1 MGRDYAG
8 RRPKELSFYD
18 SMEGKSPLCVK
29 GALGMQLKRWSE
41 LGEQN
46 ASSHLNFG
54 QCSNSCRAHKAKL
67 EQIV

>member
-8 RRPKELSFYD
+8 HCPKEFSLYD
-18 SMEGKSPLCVK
+18 SMEDKSPSRVK
-29 GALGMQLKRWSE
+29 GALGTQLKKWSE

-54 QCSNSCRAHKAKL
+54 QRSKFLQGPKGKA
-67 EQIV
+67 